1 MFPRLKRGWSVYQ
14 KWVWNNQWSEW
25 KDLLSLK
32 ENHETQSTVIPL
44 SKCFSMELGLEQS
57 IHCLLKVANIW
68 SVLLFQIFSEK
79 LHKGKVTHA
88 EFNPRCDWLLATA
101 SVDRTV
107 KLWDLRNMKDR
118 KSFLYEM
125 PHERPVNSGCILR
138 EKDVCMA
145 PYCSPAMLGWGW
157 EGL

>member
-1 MFPRLKRGWSVYQ
+1 M
-14 KWVWNNQWSEW
+14 KWVKRSAFLEGKSWNPINSHPIEQVFFNGVGPWAVNP
-25 KDLLSLK
+25 LLAKS
-32 ENHETQSTVIPL
+32 IY
-44 SKCFSMELGLEQS
+44 LEGRE
-57 IHCLLKVANIW
+57 ANIW